1 MVVGKELGGKLPQP
15 TPGTAGRNSMPAWS
29 KHSNSDSW
37 GREGS
42 VFPPMMSPAGT
53 AWLAEAYAEGAVSV
67 QV

>member
-1 MVVGKELGGKLPQP
+1 
-15 TPGTAGRNSMPAWS
+15 MPAWS